1 MVLSVDALSR
11 RYFLNSSLVSWTRES
26 GHDLRS
32 DGIVR
37 ELEPDSG
44 GKDALC
50 FIIHAEQVVSH
61 ILEEHFSLLFS
72 YN

>member
-1 MVLSVDALSR
+1 MRLTVDALGGR
-11 RYFLNSSLVSWTRES
+11 DRLHSSSVSWTRES
-26 GHDLRS
+26 RHDLGA

-37 ELEPDSG
+37 ELEPDSR